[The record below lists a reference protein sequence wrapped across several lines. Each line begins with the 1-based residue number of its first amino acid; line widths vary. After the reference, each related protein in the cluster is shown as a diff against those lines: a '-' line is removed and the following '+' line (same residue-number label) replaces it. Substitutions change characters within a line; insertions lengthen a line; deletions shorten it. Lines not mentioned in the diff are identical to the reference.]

1 MLGCVGKEFG
11 IEGPLSCAF
20 WGAAHCCLEML
31 YGGHLERFYTLLWFF
46 CLNINHLNQKWLLGS
61 EHDFLQERTLC

>member
-11 IEGPLSCAF
+11 IEGPLSYAF

-31 YGGHLERFYTLLWFF
+31 YGGHLERFYTLLW
-46 CLNINHLNQKWLLGS
+46 I
-61 EHDFLQERTLC
+61 FLPQYQSS